1 MPRERISL
9 RVAHGV
15 KCAPP
20 LYTCHVRCEGMC
32 VGVWGVSR
40 AAARAALELVEAIVV
55 LGGSCVCALSHV
67 RTKNEDRMSAS
78 FHEDERWLAPVRP
91 GARRRPT
98 RGVLG
103 CDAGETEPPHWVMSW
118 RTCEPFF
125 PSRMPG
131 RRTLSSSGA
140 ASLEGKFSS
149 KRELLTPAGELSSQ
163 RKCQTTSC
171 LSFSQ
176 RRRPRP

>member
-55 LGGSCVCALSHV
+55 LGGSCVRALSHV
-67 RTKNEDRMSAS
+67 RTKNEARIGCAAS
-78 FHEDERWLAPVRP
+78 FHDARDEMNGGWPPSGRELGDVR
-91 GARRRPT
+91 
-98 RGVLG
+98 RGV
-103 CDAGETEPPHWVMSW
+103 
-118 RTCEPFF
+118 
-125 PSRMPG
+125 
-131 RRTLSSSGA
+131 SSGVTRVKQ
-140 ASLEGKFSS
+140 SHHTG
-149 KRELLTPAGELSSQ
+149 
-163 RKCQTTSC
+163 
-171 LSFSQ
+171 
-176 RRRPRP
+176 